1 MQFNPLDTE
10 ETNTLR
16 ESKAKTISNVVTP
29 LCLKQVEQLLSD
41 RQAAMERGKIGL
53 IGRIVRLKEMAGRT
67 LVTLSDET
75 GVASI
80 IEVQNADDLQ
90 EEEYYYFVAYA
101 KLDKEEAVLMSH
113 QSHKVEDYNM
123 IAYHQSAV
131 MMAHLVPSSHAQ

>member
-16 ESKAKTISNVVTP
+16 ESKNKTINNVVTP
-29 LCLKQVEQLLSD
+29 LCLRQVEQLLGD
-41 RQAAMERGKIGL
+41 KEGAIERGKIGL
-53 IGRIVRLKEMAGRT
+53 LGRIIRLKEMAGRT

-101 KLDKEEAVLMSH
+101 KLDK
-113 QSHKVEDYNM
+113 
-123 IAYHQSAV
+123 
-131 MMAHLVPSSHAQ
+131 